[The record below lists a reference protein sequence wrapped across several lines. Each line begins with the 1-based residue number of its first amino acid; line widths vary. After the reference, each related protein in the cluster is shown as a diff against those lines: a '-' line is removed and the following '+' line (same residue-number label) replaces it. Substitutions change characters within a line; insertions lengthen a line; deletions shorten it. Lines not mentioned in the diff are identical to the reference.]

1 METISSHQWNFISRE
16 SKNLW
21 LHVELPRAERF
32 KWENIIVI
40 GIVPSLNREPKDLNQ
55 FLEPA
60 IDELKAMWKGVRLWS
75 CLSRF
80 TLTFRVAVISISSDI
95 PATRKICG
103 FQGHSAYLGCPRCLK
118 TFPGGFRE
126 KKKHYSGLERNSWT
140 PHINQ
145 DHCSQAITM
154 PRSKTKAEYNLIG
167 QNSGIS
173 HYSVLLDLEYF
184 DITRF
189 GTVDPTHNL
198 FLGTVYV

>member
-60 IDELKAMWKGVRLWS
+60 IDELKAMWKGVRLCS

-103 FQGHSAYLGCPRCLK
+103 FQGHSAYLGSPRCLK
-118 TFPGGFRE
+118 TFPGGFR
-126 KKKHYSGLERNSWT
+126 KKK
-140 PHINQ
+140 
-145 DHCSQAITM
+145 
-154 PRSKTKAEYNLIG
+154 
-167 QNSGIS
+167 QNTI
-173 HYSVLLDLEYF
+173 LDLKGIHGPLISIK
-184 DITRF
+184 ITAARPLQCL
-189 GTVDPTHNL
+189 DPKRKPSAI
-198 FLGTVYV
+198 